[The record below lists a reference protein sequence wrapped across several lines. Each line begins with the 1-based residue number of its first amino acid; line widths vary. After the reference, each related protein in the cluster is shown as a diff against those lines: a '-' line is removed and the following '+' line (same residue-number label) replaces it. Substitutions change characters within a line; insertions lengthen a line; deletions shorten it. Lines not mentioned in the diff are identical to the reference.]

1 MFVSQVLYVES
12 NKSDDVL
19 AKLESLLK
27 KWHAKGQPFRKQ
39 HDNIAPASTIN
50 SNATME
56 KYIETKHARPMISLQ
71 P

>member
-19 AKLESLLK
+19 AKLESLLE

-39 HDNIAPASTIN
+39 HQIIVILFLFLN
-50 SNATME
+50 
-56 KYIETKHARPMISLQ
+56 K
-71 P
+71 